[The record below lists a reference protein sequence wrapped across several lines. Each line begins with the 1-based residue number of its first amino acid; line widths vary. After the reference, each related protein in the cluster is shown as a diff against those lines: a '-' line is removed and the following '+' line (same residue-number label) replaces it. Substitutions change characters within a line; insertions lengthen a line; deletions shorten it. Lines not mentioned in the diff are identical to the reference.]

1 MRSHRTSNY
10 ARVMLTSYPYHL
22 RDVGDVLGDAFGAAA
37 PWIDKALRIGQAVNN
52 ALSDQLAETGQT
64 TQQDKKPREGLK
76 YVAIGLVTVA
86 GIATALAI
94 TKSLRGA
101 K

>member
-22 RDVGDVLGDAFGAAA
+22 RDVGDALGDAFGAAA
-37 PWIDKALRIGQAVNN
+37 PWIDKALRVGQAINQ
-52 ALSDQLAETGQT
+52 AWSDQTGNET
-64 TQQDKKPREGLK
+64 TQQEKQPREGLK
-76 YVAIGLVTVA
+76 YAAIGLVTVA
-86 GIATALAI
+86 GVFAAIAI
-94 TKSLRGA
+94 TKAVRGS